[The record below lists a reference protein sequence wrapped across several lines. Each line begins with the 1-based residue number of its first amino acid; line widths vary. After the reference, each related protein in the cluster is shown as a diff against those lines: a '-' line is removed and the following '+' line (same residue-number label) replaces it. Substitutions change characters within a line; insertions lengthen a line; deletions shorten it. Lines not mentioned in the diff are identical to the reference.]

1 MNKTLLVFKKE
12 YFTRVKK
19 KSFIIMTLLV
29 PVLIMLLMTLPLLM
43 TFFKSGTNKIAILD
57 ESGEFAG
64 AFNNSSYLEFSFVK
78 GNLNEWKDKL
88 NQNEIGFDGLLY
100 IPKFDI
106 KYPSGFVV
114 YSDKQIGITIQKTI
128 ENTLQNKIETMRFID
143 AGIDKAKVNELKVSI
158 DLQNIVMQEGGE
170 KKGNVIASIAVSQ
183 VMGFFQYFMIFFY
196 GSLIMMAVT
205 EEKKNRIVEII
216 VSSIPPFQLML
227 GKIFGI
233 AAVAI
238 TQLLIWV
245 VFIMILMTV
254 FSLFMS
260 PMLLESVQDLDA
272 IAGSS
277 SQQITDML
285 GSIEAFNI
293 PLMLFAF
300 SFFFIFG
307 YLFYSA
313 LFAGAGAVTD
323 DNSQNQTITIPLSI
337 PVILSMMIMVNV
349 AAQPHSPLTIWSS
362 LIPFSS
368 PIIMMA
374 RLPFGVPF
382 WQLILSMF
390 LLIIGFIINTWA
402 AGKIYRIGI
411 LMYGKKI
418 NWNDI
423 RKWIFKTP

>member
-12 YFTRVKK
+12 YLTRVKK

-29 PVLIMLLMTLPLLM
+29 PLLFMLLMGLPLAM
-43 TFFKSGTNKIAILD
+43 TFFKSGTNRIAILD

-64 AFNNSSYLEFSFVK
+64 VFNNGKSLEFHPIE
-78 GNLNEWKDKL
+78 GNLNNLKEELGKKDAR
-88 NQNEIGFDGLLY
+88 FDALLY

-106 KYPSGFVV
+106 QYPNGFTV
-114 YSDKQIGITIQKTI
+114 YSDKQVGMTIQQTI
-128 ENTLQNKIETMRFID
+128 EKTLQNKIETLRFIN
-143 AGIDKAKVNELKVSI
+143 AGIDKDKVNELKVSI
-158 DLQNIVMQEGGE
+158 DLQNIILQEGSE
-170 KKGNVIASIAVSQ
+170 KKGNVVASIAVSQ
-183 VMGFFQYFMIFFY
+183 IMGFFQYFMIFFY
-196 GSLIMMAVT
+196 GGLIMMAVT

-238 TQLLIWV
+238 TQLLIWA
-245 VFIMILMTV
+245 VFITILMVLFSV
-254 FSLFMS
+254 FFS
-260 PMLLESVQDLDA
+260 PMLLETAQDLEQVV
-272 IAGSS
+272 GSN
-277 SQQITDML
+277 SQQIFDMI

-293 PLMLFAF
+293 PLMLFSFA
-300 SFFFIFG
+300 FFFIFG

-323 DNSQNQTITIPLSI
+323 DSSQNQTITIPLSI
-337 PVILSMMIMVNV
+337 PVILSVMIMVNV
-349 AAQPHSPLTIWSS
+349 AEQPHSPLAFWSS
-362 LIPFSS
+362 LIPFCS

-374 RLPFGVPF
+374 RLPFGVPA
-382 WQLILSMF
+382 WQLALSMIF
-390 LLIIGFIINTWA
+390 LVIGFVINTWI

-411 LMYGKKI
+411 LLYGKKI

-423 RKWIFKTP
+423 RKWVFK